1 MSLVARSNKNKRP
14 STVCKQSTCSRAR
27 RILRQEVVYQVPEL
41 GGLATSPRARR
52 SGDES
57 PSSEVWRR
65 VPELGCLATNRR
77 AQRSG
82 DETPSSEVWHRVPE
96 LRGLATGSIT
106 NSSSLSLLFSL
117 SSLFFVTVRHDDG
130 VRNAAIVFMSQ
141 HFNSDPAPV
150 TRRVWVAYQTAPKS
164 ESTRLLLDKSC
175 QLPQISRHVPHSS
188 ETESALPY

>member
-1 MSLVARSNKNKRP
+1 MSLVARSNNNKRP

-82 DETPSSEVWHRVPE
+82 DESPSSDVWRRIAE
-96 LRGLATGSIT
+96 LRGLATSPRARRSGIESP
-106 NSSSLSLLFSL
+106 SSEVWLQVPSPTLHLCLSFSLSLH
-117 SSLFFVTVRHDDG
+117 FF
-130 VRNAAIVFMSQ
+130 
-141 HFNSDPAPV
+141 
-150 TRRVWVAYQTAPKS
+150 
-164 ESTRLLLDKSC
+164 L
-175 QLPQISRHVPHSS
+175 
-188 ETESALPY
+188 